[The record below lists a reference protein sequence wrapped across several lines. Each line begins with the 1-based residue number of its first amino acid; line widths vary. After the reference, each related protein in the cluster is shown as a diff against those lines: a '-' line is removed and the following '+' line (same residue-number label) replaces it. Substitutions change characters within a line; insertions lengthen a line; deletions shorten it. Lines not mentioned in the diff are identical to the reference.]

1 MNQLKFFRT
10 FNDLDLVDLIG
21 CIYKCYPVQMTG
33 KVFEKA
39 NRYEGFSYQTD
50 RGPLFLFENLDR
62 QFGVVRVGVMRR
74 GEIGRPQPVFYPARL
89 PMAEVRDRPAGW
101 RRRK

>member
-1 MNQLKFFRT
+1 VCHGRILKPGGTLNQFEFFRT

-39 NRYEGFSYQTD
+39 NRYEGFSYQAD

-62 QFGVVRVGVMRR
+62 G
-74 GEIGRPQPVFYPARL
+74 
-89 PMAEVRDRPAGW
+89 
-101 RRRK
+101 K